1 MPGDAFKA
9 DRDLQSKE
17 SKAALVYYFS
27 RQRVR
32 GAHITGLSDGGHVL
46 YNYQIWSCSAI
57 VRARTQR

>member
-27 RQRVR
+27 RQECVEPILQDS
-32 GAHITGLSDGGHVL
+32 ATADMFSTIIKSGHAVP
-46 YNYQIWSCSAI
+46 
-57 VRARTQR
+57 